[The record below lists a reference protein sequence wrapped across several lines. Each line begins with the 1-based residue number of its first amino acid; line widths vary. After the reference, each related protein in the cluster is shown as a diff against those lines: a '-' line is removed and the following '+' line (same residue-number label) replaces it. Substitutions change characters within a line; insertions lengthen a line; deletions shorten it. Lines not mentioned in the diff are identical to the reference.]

1 MVQKNLLISGVGK
14 GIGRQILF
22 DSINDLDF
30 VYAITRSRKD
40 YLELKKKLINKS
52 CKIYLGDIKNIKL
65 IDKILKDSI
74 KKKKL
79 INCLVNN
86 AGERQRKKFLK
97 IKNTQIHNI
106 FENNY
111 FSHFFLTQKIVS
123 FFLKY
128 KLKNTSIINISSIV
142 GMRGFNELSGYAST
156 KSALDGLTKSLAIEF
171 ASKKIRFN
179 SINPGFVKSSYYEN
193 FKKKNKK
200 LYNWTLQQTPLK
212 DWGENKDISQLV
224 LFLIS
229 EKSKYITGQTIC
241 VDGGWTAQ

>member
-1 MVQKNLLISGVGK
+1 
-14 GIGRQILF
+14 
-22 DSINDLDF
+22 
-30 VYAITRSRKD
+30 
-40 YLELKKKLINKS
+40 
-52 CKIYLGDIKNIKL
+52 
-65 IDKILKDSI
+65 
-74 KKKKL
+74 
-79 INCLVNN
+79 
-86 AGERQRKKFLK
+86 
-97 IKNTQIHNI
+97 
-106 FENNY
+106 
-111 FSHFFLTQKIVS
+111 
-123 FFLKY
+123 
-128 KLKNTSIINISSIV
+128 
-142 GMRGFNELSGYAST
+142 MRGFNELSGYAST

-171 ASKKIRFN
+171 APKKIRFN